1 MKQNQFFITSKLFK
15 ELMILDIISKNAKTT
30 QREMADKA
38 NVSVAMI
45 NEYIEKY
52 SNDGSITLS
61 YHSTKTVEY
70 HITPIGEERRKYL
83 YIQYLESS
91 LDIYNNAKEE
101 CEHFL
106 EDLYNKGFKN
116 ILFYGAGE
124 VAEILLYVIRTSPKT
139 NIKVLA
145 IIDDNKEKQNTLLTN
160 KNIIS
165 IDEINNYQYDG
176 ILISSYTNNTSIK
189 EKLYNTNI
197 DKDKV
202 IEFFK

>member
-1 MKQNQFFITSKLFK
+1 MKKNQFFITSKLFK
-15 ELMILDIISKNAKTT
+15 ELMILDTISKKTNTT
-30 QREMADKA
+30 QREMADCA
-38 NVSVAMI
+38 NVSASMI

-52 SNDGSITLS
+52 SNDGLISLD

-70 HITPIGEERRKYL
+70 HITPKGEERRKYL

-101 CEHFL
+101 CEQFL
-106 EDLYNKGFKN
+106 DDLYNKGFKN

-145 IIDDNKEKQNTLLTN
+145 IIDDNKDKQKITLTN
-160 KNIIS
+160 RKIIS
-165 IDEINNYQYDG
+165 VDEINNYEYDG
-176 ILISSYTNNTSIK
+176 ILISSYTNNDVIK
-189 EKLYNTNI
+189 EKLYKTNI